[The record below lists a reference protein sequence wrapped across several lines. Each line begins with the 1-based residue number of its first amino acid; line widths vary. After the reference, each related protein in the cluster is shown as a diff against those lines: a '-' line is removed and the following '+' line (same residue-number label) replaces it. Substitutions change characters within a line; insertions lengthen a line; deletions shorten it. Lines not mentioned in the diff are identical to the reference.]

1 MFAIVVAGVTTIL
14 TFAGIFFCIAAL
26 WSARSFV
33 RTRTAVDAS
42 FTPPVTILKA
52 LKGFDP
58 GMYEAFASHC
68 RQDYTG
74 EYELLFGVASPDDPA
89 VEAVHRLQAEFPD
102 HNIRLIQTPERLGSN
117 GKVSNLTQ
125 LVPHA
130 KGDYLIVND
139 SDILVSPH
147 YLSRI
152 TAGFATPQRGKQVG
166 MVTAPYRGATHGTIG
181 SKMEALGITTD
192 FFPGVLIALKMEKE
206 IRFGLGS
213 TLAVSR
219 EALAS
224 IGGFESL
231 VDTLADDYLLGYRIA
246 QQGYGVVLSKEV
258 VATAVPAYSLAGYF
272 SHQLRWARSIRD
284 SRKGGYIGLLFT
296 FVLPWAILNTIASG
310 FSLES
315 LAVLSFACL
324 ARVTVAL
331 AIGVGLLGD
340 GQVLRDL
347 WLLPLRDLAALGVW
361 VWSFAGNTVTW
372 RGQVFTLKDGVLTPK
387 G

>member
-1 MFAIVVAGVTTIL
+1 
-14 TFAGIFFCIAAL
+14 
-26 WSARSFV
+26 
-33 RTRTAVDAS
+33 
-42 FTPPVTILKA
+42 
-52 LKGFDP
+52 
-58 GMYEAFASHC
+58 
-68 RQDYTG
+68 
-74 EYELLFGVASPDDPA
+74 
-89 VEAVHRLQAEFPD
+89 
-102 HNIRLIQTPERLGSN
+102 
-117 GKVSNLTQ
+117 
-125 LVPHA
+125 
-130 KGDYLIVND
+130 
-139 SDILVSPH
+139 
-147 YLSRI
+147 
-152 TAGFATPQRGKQVG
+152 

-181 SKMEALGITTD
+181 SKLEALGISTD

-231 VDTLADDYLLGYRIA
+231 ADTLADDYLLGYRIA

-272 SHQLRWARSIRD
+272 SHQMRWARAIRD

-372 RGQVFTLKDGVLTPK
+372 RGQVFTLKDGILIPK
-387 G
+387 D